1 MKTLPKLLI
10 TLSGKNSKRSH
21 KDQVNLSYQFLL
33 ATLFLAL
40 GAATYLMVDSINLA
54 GAIKLMIPTLIA
66 GYLLNVVVT
75 VIKNGKEA
83 KEEAMAFLG
92 KSESKL

>member
-10 TLSGKNSKRSH
+10 TLSGKNSKRNH

-33 ATLFLAL
+33 ATLFLSL
-40 GAATYLMVDSINLA
+40 GAATYLMVDSLSLA

-83 KEEAMAFLG
+83 KEEAIAFLG
-92 KSESKL
+92 ESESKL